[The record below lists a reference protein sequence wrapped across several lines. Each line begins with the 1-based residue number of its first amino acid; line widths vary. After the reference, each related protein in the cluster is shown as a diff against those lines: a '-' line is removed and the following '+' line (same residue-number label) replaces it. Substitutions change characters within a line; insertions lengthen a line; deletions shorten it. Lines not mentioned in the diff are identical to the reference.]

1 MKPQVSIKK
10 KIYYL
15 KQHSRFAYK
24 SYINCKLWGQYTI
37 FFLSYFSFKTAIKTV
52 TYAKY
57 FINCKNCSIFFQ
69 KKKKMKNLLQPHSE
83 WESVIVTDK
92 VTGIEM
98 EIWRWKITK
107 EKRQPRQDK
116 KVFLG
121 MVFAGVNCRK
131 KAIPCSVNY
140 LLYFL

>member
-57 FINCKNCSIFFQ
+57 FINCKNCSIFFS
-69 KKKKMKNLLQPHSE
+69 KKKKNE
-83 WESVIVTDK
+83 ESVAAPQWVRKRYRDRQSNRHWIGDLK
-92 VTGIEM
+92 VKDNQRE
-98 EIWRWKITK
+98 EAA
-107 EKRQPRQDK
+107 EARQK
-116 KVFLG
+116 GFFGHGLCWSKL
-121 MVFAGVNCRK
+121 
-131 KAIPCSVNY
+131 
-140 LLYFL
+140 